1 MGAEGRGK
9 TIPSWC
15 KSLLIDKGYFLGV
28 TLCVFGG
35 FVTFAGFACL
45 RLCGAFLEVVV
56 VLRLLNLGLIVK
68 RRLVGT
74 KSCYFCWV
82 DYLLAG
88 LLRISLSERRISF
101 VECLGG
107 ALGVYFDDAD
117 VFSWSRSFYKVVG
130 EVVDLA
136 RWIHLPTPG
145 FVYLTQGWYLFF
157 VFIGLGH
164 TPRNPK
170 LPHSLPPC
178 CFASYAC

>member
-1 MGAEGRGK
+1 M
-9 TIPSWC
+9 
-15 KSLLIDKGYFLGV
+15 
-28 TLCVFGG
+28 
-35 FVTFAGFACL
+35 TFAGFACL

-136 RWIHLPTPG
+136 RWIHLSVAG

-157 VFIGLGH
+157 VFIGLGNTSH
-164 TPRNPK
+164 PNWFGIYTPSSLTFFVSLFWAGGI
-170 LPHSLPPC
+170 LPFFVRTTLGEP
-178 CFASYAC
+178 ASSRSRT